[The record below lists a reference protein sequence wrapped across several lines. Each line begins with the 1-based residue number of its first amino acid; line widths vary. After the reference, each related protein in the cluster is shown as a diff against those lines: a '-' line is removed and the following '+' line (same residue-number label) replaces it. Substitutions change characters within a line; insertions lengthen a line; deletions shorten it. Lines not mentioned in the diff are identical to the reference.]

1 MPLSPRTCLL
11 DTLRALTMTISL
23 SLAFA
28 PVVVFAQQ
36 PAGKTA
42 QANASASDEARL
54 RAIVAAQV
62 AAWNVGDAKAFSA
75 PFADD
80 GSFTNIRGSVFYGH
94 QAFEDRHVEIFSTF
108 FKGSKLAMSVSK
120 IRFVRPD
127 VAIADIATEISELG
141 GKTSPGVKATAD
153 GRILTRLQE
162 VFVRTGNEWRI
173 ASYHNV
179 DVKQP

>member
-1 MPLSPRTCLL
+1 MPLSSRARMVKS
-11 DTLRALTMTISL
+11 LRALTLTIGL

-28 PVVVFAQQ
+28 PAIVLAQHA
-36 PAGKTA
+36 PGRTA
-42 QANASASDEARL
+42 QADASNPDGARL

-80 GSFTNIRGSVFYGH
+80 GSFTNIRGTVFYGH

-108 FKGSKLAMSVSK
+108 FKGSKLAMSVSRV
-120 IRFVRPD
+120 RFVRPD
-127 VAIADIATEISELG
+127 VAIADIATEISNLG
-141 GKTSPGVKATAD
+141 GKTSPRVKPTAD

-162 VFVRTGNEWRI
+162 VFVKTGDEWRI

>member
-1 MPLSPRTCLL
+1 MPLSPRACLL
-11 DTLRALTMTISL
+11 KSLRALTMTIGL

-28 PVVVFAQQ
+28 PAIVLAQQ
-36 PAGKTA
+36 PAGIAA
-42 QANASASDEARL
+42 QADASTSDGARL

-94 QAFEDRHVEIFSTF
+94 QAFEERHVEIFSTF

-120 IRFVRPD
+120 VRFVRPD

-141 GKTSPGVKATAD
+141 GKTPPGVKATAD

-162 VFVRTGNEWRI
+162 VFVRTGDEWRI

>member
-1 MPLSPRTCLL
+1 MTFRLHFNPVQGFCALSVTAVLAMAS
-11 DTLRALTMTISL
+11 TIALS
-23 SLAFA
+23 
-28 PVVVFAQQ
+28 QQ
-36 PAGKTA
+36 PSATA
-42 QANASASDEARL
+42 AAPDTSGSDGGRL
-54 RAIVAAQV
+54 REIVAAQV

-75 PFADD
+75 AFAED

-94 QAFEDRHVEIFSTF
+94 RAFEERHVEIFSTF
-108 FKGSKLAMSVSK
+108 FKGSKLAMSVNK

-141 GKTSPGVKATAD
+141 GKTSPGVKVTAD

-162 VFVRTGNEWRI
+162 VFVKTGEEWRI